1 WADAVKQIPAGEMG
15 GVYIAYEESMRA
27 ELADSRTENL
37 RQTVRDRELYHR
49 DTVQIPWTLVSRLFP
64 QATRN
69 GAPELIESAIPL
81 VAVGFEHLLGDL
93 PTQVF
98 YRGVEK

>member
-1 WADAVKQIPAGEMG
+1 M
-15 GVYIAYEESMRA
+15 YIAYEESMRA

-37 RQTVRDRELYHR
+37 RKTVRDRELHHR
-49 DTVQIPWTLVSRLFP
+49 GTVQIPWTVVSRLYP

-81 VAVGFEHLLGDL
+81 AENGFEHLLGDL

-98 YRGVEK
+98 YRGVDE